1 MSSSP
6 PTRSGSRRQG
16 GGALAAAAL
25 LVSAVV
31 AALLGPPAVA
41 AQPALVVVPAG
52 VADGRA
58 RLFVEVPE
66 GTGPIGPGA
75 VTVSVDGAPTPATT
89 QPVLSDRLALGLV
102 VDASADGAPQL
113 PVGLGGAAN
122 LVLTVPASTRS
133 SLVTDTTPPVV
144 AVPWPAAQPVVL
156 QGLSVV
162 RSGGARSTPAAL
174 DLAVAQLPVGGTD
187 PRLVVLYTGA
197 PDAGGEPAAVLAE
210 RLRAAGVLLA
220 VVCPSTGAPGD
231 DAEPDFWAAAAAG
244 TGGLAVSAGPADVIA
259 AFDRAAS
266 ALGRRYVVTVPEP
279 ARLPATVAVRVD
291 GAGGP
296 LVGEAL
302 VAPPPVAAAAPA
314 GGSLVPV
321 AAGAVL
327 LVLLA
332 VLLVVVVRRIKRGAR
347 PRPAADVA
355 EPAWNVPRLDGALDR
370 EVVVADLEKALRD
383 GRPAWLRPHPDLPGL
398 GISTVMAEFAHRR
411 RDRYD
416 VVWWIPAMDPDLVP
430 DRLAELAEALGLAG
444 PADSADRAAAALV
457 EALRRRDRWMLIFD
471 DAGGPRQIAGYLPD
485 GRGDVLISS
494 SHAGWQEFATPVA
507 VRAFSR
513 EESVALL
520 RSRRPDLPAA
530 AADRI
535 AAALADLPVAVGPA
549 AAFLA
554 DTELDADAFWSLL
567 PDGAE
572 PADPEP
578 VWAAMLD
585 RSAADDPQALALLTL
600 AAWLGPAPVP
610 LSLLTENAEVL
621 PDPLGTAARMP
632 AGLRDHAAL
641 LARRGLAQAS
651 DDDLTIHPVPAGVL
665 AARTGTEHPG
675 EGGWTTVAVRQLRAA
690 APDGP
695 ATDPDTWPAWRRLL
709 PHVLAATDPA
719 RRLDDVTAE
728 VGWLLSRAGGY
739 LQARGRSHAAQA
751 LLDDARGFDERARRQ
766 DGPKA

>member
-1 MSSSP
+1 V
-6 PTRSGSRRQG
+6 RI
-16 GGALAAAAL
+16 AAAAL
-25 LVSAVV
+25 VALVAACGPEPVRRPNVLLVTLDTTRPDHLGCYGHAGGTSPSLDGLAAESELYDDALSTSSWTLPAHASLFTGQVPTRHQAYYDERGPLVLTQAIEGPFERYRVRGLRQDAATLAQILRDHGYATGAVV
-31 AALLGPPAVA
+31 AGPWMK
-41 AQPALVVVPAG
+41 
-52 VADGRA
+52 
-58 RLFVEVPE
+58 
-66 GTGPIGPGA
+66 
-75 VTVSVDGAPTPATT
+75 
-89 QPVLSDRLALGLV
+89 PVF
-102 VDASADGAPQL
+102 
-113 PVGLGGAAN
+113 GLGRGF
-122 LVLTVPASTRS
+122 ASY
-133 SLVTDTTPPVV
+133 D
-144 AVPWPAAQPVVL
+144 
-156 QGLSVV
+156 
-162 RSGGARSTPAAL
+162 
-174 DLAVAQLPVGGTD
+174 
-187 PRLVVLYTGA
+187 
-197 PDAGGEPAAVLAE
+197 
-210 RLRAAGVLLA
+210 AAG
-220 VVCPSTGAPGD
+220 
-231 DAEPDFWAAAAAG
+231 
-244 TGGLAVSAGPADVIA
+244 I
-259 AFDRAAS
+259 
-266 ALGRRYVVTVPEP
+266 
-279 ARLPATVAVRVD
+279 
-291 GAGGP
+291 
-296 LVGEAL
+296 
-302 VAPPPVAAAAPA
+302 
-314 GGSLVPV
+314 
-321 AAGAVL
+321 
-327 LVLLA
+327 
-332 VLLVVVVRRIKRGAR
+332 
-347 PRPAADVA
+347 
-355 EPAWNVPRLDGALDR
+355 R
-370 EVVVADLEKALRD
+370 EVN

-675 EGGWTTVAVRQLRAA
+675 EGGWTTVAVRLLRAA